1 MSSKTAPAG
10 AFVATTEGLSVA
22 VRLTPRAGRDALE
35 GLTRLDDG
43 AEVLKVAVRAAAE
56 DGAAN
61 DSLIRLVAKSAGVAP
76 SRVRLERGATSRLK
90 RLLIEGGDLGMAERL
105 GGADQPRARA

>member
-1 MSSKTAPAG
+1 MSSKAGPAG
-10 AFVATTEGLSVA
+10 AFVATKEGLSVA

-43 AEVLKVAVRAAAE
+43 AEVLKAAVRAAPE

-61 DSLIRLVAKSAGVAP
+61 GALIRLVAKRAGVAP

-90 RLLIEGGDLGMAERL
+90 TLLIEGADLATAQRL
-105 GGADQPRARA
+105 NGAD